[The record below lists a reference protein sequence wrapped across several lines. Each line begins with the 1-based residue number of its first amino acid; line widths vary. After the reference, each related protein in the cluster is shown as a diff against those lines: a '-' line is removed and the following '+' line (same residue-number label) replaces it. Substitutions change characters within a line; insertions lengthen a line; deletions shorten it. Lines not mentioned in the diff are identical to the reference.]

1 MAVVDAARDQAGLLL
16 FILSGP
22 ALTVVNK
29 AILDAGLRHPVI
41 VSGLGMFATMI
52 FSQVLV
58 ATGKLHI
65 RQRPEG
71 FWLRNCVPVGASA
84 MATMG
89 FGNAACALQAA
100 HCYSS
105 VALPLSHLPAVPA
118 PLAAWH

>member
-1 MAVVDAARDQAGLLL
+1 MAGVVDTVKDQAGLLL

-29 AILDAGLRHPVI
+29 AILDAGFQNPVI

-58 ATGKLHI
+58 ATGRLHI

-71 FWLRNCVPVGASA
+71 FWVQNCVPVGASA

-89 FGNAACALQAA
+89 FGNAACASTACVSSQPARAA
-100 HCYSS
+100 R
-105 VALPLSHLPAVPA
+105 LN
-118 PLAAWH
+118 